1 MPGFYVGVDSGTQGT
16 KTVVVDAEGGVRG
29 SASVSYGLI
38 EGLPSGHMEQH
49 PETWA
54 DAMKRTIRGAVKDA
68 GVDPGKVRAVGVSG
82 QQHGLVPLDGGGAVI
97 RPAKLWNDT
106 STVKECSELT
116 EALGGVEAVI
126 RLTGNSIPPGFTAGK
141 ILWLRRHEPDSYAR
155 LRHVLLPHDYLNY
168 VLTGETT
175 MEYGDAS
182 GTALMDVRRR
192 EWCRDVIDAIDPE
205 LIEWLPELRP
215 SDRPAGVVMQ
225 SVASELGLGDDVLVS
240 AGGGDNMMGAIGTGN
255 TSPGKVTVSL
265 GTSGTVY
272 AYSDDPVVDP
282 GGEVAAFCDSTDGW
296 LPLVCTMNVT
306 VATELTRGLLG
317 LNHAEL
323 EKGVSE
329 APPGCDGLV
338 LLPYLTGERVPNVP
352 HGKGVYY
359 GLTPASFEAGH
370 LARAAMEGVTMG
382 LNYGLNRM
390 RELGI
395 DPEEIRL
402 TGGGARNRAWN
413 RIAADVFNAEVVT
426 LKEEEGA
433 AYGAA
438 LQAMWAHRLQLGERV
453 TMNEITDDLVE
464 LDESS
469 RLKPIRR
476 NVEIYDRLQSTQDR
490 LSRDLRQLFN
500 DFSG

>member
-1 MPGFYVGVDSGTQGT
+1 MPGFFIGVDSGTQGT
-16 KTVVVDAEGGVRG
+16 KTVVVNAEGSVRG

-38 EGLPSGHMEQH
+38 EGLPRGHMEQH

-68 GVDPGKVRAVGVSG
+68 GVDPGKVRAIGVSG
-82 QQHGLVPLDGGGAVI
+82 QQHGFVPLDGDGAVI

-106 STVKECSELT
+106 STAKECGELT
-116 EALGGVEAVI
+116 EALGGVEEVI

-141 ILWLRRHEPDSYAR
+141 ILWLRRREPDNYAR

-168 VLTGETT
+168 VLTGEAT

-205 LIEWLPELRP
+205 LIEWLPELKP
-215 SDRPAGVVMQ
+215 SDHPAGIVMQ
-225 SVASELGLGDDVLVS
+225 SIASELSLSDDVLVS

-255 TSPGKVTVSL
+255 MSPGKVTVSL
-265 GTSGTVY
+265 GTSGTIY
-272 AYSDDPVVDP
+272 AYSDAPVVDP
-282 GGEVAAFCDSTDGW
+282 GGEVAAFCDSTNGW

-306 VATELTRGLLG
+306 VATELVRGLLR
-317 LNHAEL
+317 LSHAEL
-323 EKGVSE
+323 ETIVSE
-329 APPGCDGLV
+329 TPPGCDGLV

-352 HGKGVYY
+352 RGKGVYY
-359 GLTPASFEAGH
+359 GLTPASFKAGH

-402 TGGGARNRAWN
+402 TGGGARNRAWR
-413 RIAADVFNAEVVT
+413 RIAADVFNAEIVN

-438 LQAMWAHRLQLGERV
+438 LQAMWTHRLQQGERV
-453 TMNEITDDLVE
+453 TMSEITDNLVE

-469 RLKPIRR
+469 RLKPIKR
-476 NVEIYDRLQSTQDR
+476 NAEIYERLQSTQDR
-490 LSRDLRQLFN
+490 LSRDLRELFN
-500 DFSG
+500 D

>member
-1 MPGFYVGVDSGTQGT
+1 MPGFFIGVDSGTQGT
-16 KTVVVDAEGGVRG
+16 KTVVVDAEGSVRG

-38 EGLPSGHMEQH
+38 EGLPRGHMEQR

-54 DAMKRTIRGAVKDA
+54 DAMKRTVRGAVKDA
-68 GVDPGKVRAVGVSG
+68 GVDPGKVRGIGVSG
-82 QQHGLVPLDGGGAVI
+82 QQHGFVPLDGGGAVI

-106 STVKECSELT
+106 STTRECGELT
-116 EALGGVEAVI
+116 EALGGVEEVI

-141 ILWLRRHEPDSYAR
+141 ILWMRRREPDNYAR

-168 VLTGETT
+168 VLTGEAT

-205 LIEWLPELRP
+205 LIEWLPELKP
-215 SDRPAGVVMQ
+215 SDRPAGVVTQRM
-225 SVASELGLGDDVLVS
+225 ASELGLGDDVLVS

-265 GTSGTVY
+265 GTSGTIY
-272 AYSDDPVVDP
+272 AYSDAPVVDP
-282 GGEVAAFCDSTDGW
+282 GGEVAAFCDSTNGW

-306 VATELTRGLLG
+306 VATELVRELLG
-317 LNHAEL
+317 LSHAEL
-323 EKGVSE
+323 ETIVSE
-329 APPGCDGLV
+329 TPPGCDGLL

-352 HGKGVYY
+352 RGKGVYY
-359 GLTPASFEAGH
+359 GLTPATFKAGH

-402 TGGGARNRAWN
+402 TGGGVRNRAWR
-413 RIAADVFNAEVVT
+413 RIAADVFNTEIVI

-438 LQAMWAHRLQLGERV
+438 LQAMWTYRLQQGERV
-453 TMNEITDDLVE
+453 TMSEITEDLVE
-464 LDESS
+464 LDEPS
-469 RLKPIRR
+469 RLKPIKR
-476 NVEIYDRLQSTQDR
+476 NAEIYERLQSTQDR
-490 LSRDLRQLFN
+490 LSMDLRELFN
-500 DFSG
+500 D